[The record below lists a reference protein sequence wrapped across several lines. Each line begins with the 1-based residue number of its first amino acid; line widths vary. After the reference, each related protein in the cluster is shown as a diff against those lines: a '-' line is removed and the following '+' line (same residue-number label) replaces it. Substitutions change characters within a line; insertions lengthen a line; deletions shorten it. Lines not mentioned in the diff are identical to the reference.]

1 MRKRK
6 TFFAA
11 VALVLAGTMFAG
23 DVVIFD
29 GSKNIGEV
37 VANPAVKR
45 EGDALVSTGNFEFD
59 GRWDLS
65 KNLDL
70 AIDIEN
76 TSGEQWI
83 PLQIG
88 IYDASGN
95 ETAEWMQMYTMSLPP
110 KKRME
115 LVMEYPRPPKHPE
128 IAEKI
133 KGMRAS
139 PFGGGDRMA
148 LPKDYKNILKVRIV
162 RPWINSGPA
171 VILRRVVARE
181 HDLSKLPA
189 YYNMTEKEF
198 YPFIDKYGQFKFK
211 EWPGKVHS
219 DADLK
224 AAAERE
230 QKELAAPPQTATDS
244 AAGRRAESAK
254 PRDISEPRKSTAS
267 GGWSTPTAI
276 CSGRTGW
283 CA

>member
-1 MRKRK
+1 MRNRK

-45 EGDALVSTGNFEFD
+45 EGDAFVSTGNFEFD

-76 TSGEQWI
+76 TSGAQWI

-162 RPWINSGPA
+162 RPWMNSGPA
-171 VILRRVVARE
+171 VILRKVVARDPCWYRIYCSASE
-181 HDLSKLPA
+181 CICFCRYPSGIINHRLYYICCRTA
-189 YYNMTEKEF
+189 YYNGYRCRSCLSCTAFF
-198 YPFIDKYGQFKFK
+198 YRYEQ
-211 EWPGKVHS
+211 ER
-219 DADLK
+219 K
-224 AAAERE
+224 AYSTYLPAE
-230 QKELAAPPQTATDS
+230 
-244 AAGRRAESAK
+244 
-254 PRDISEPRKSTAS
+254 
-267 GGWSTPTAI
+267 
-276 CSGRTGW
+276 
-283 CA
+283 